1 MGRLNLIKY
10 IYLKVSYIGHVSLL
24 IHFHLSSQSTSVT
37 MKLDSENDFCTFRLF
52 HITKHFHPEHLRANM
67 MPVTQRVTQLM
78 NLTFLVHK
86 RKCSAQDEQKRFEFY
101 EEIVSL
107 QVCSTPVKNST
118 YPGYL
123 RVALSH
129 Y

>member
-1 MGRLNLIKY
+1 M
-10 IYLKVSYIGHVSLL
+10 L
-24 IHFHLSSQSTSVT
+24 IHFHSTSVT
-37 MKLDSENDFCTFRLF
+37 MNLDSENDFCTFRLF
-52 HITKHFHPEHLRANM
+52 HIIKHIHPEHLRSNM
-67 MPVTQRVTQLM
+67 MPVTQRVIQLM

-107 QVCSTPVKNST
+107 QVCSTRVKNSA